1 MTTGSEVSIGVVI
14 GGRVRLHRDALADA
28 LGRTNDMR
36 VLAAGRTRD
45 EVRSAVERL
54 QPDVVVVDLDN
65 RSGLDVVGELV
76 ARGAPVVGVLSS
88 DEDEDLVALAE
99 LGLAGFVQQEDSAE
113 DLTEAV
119 RAAARGEVRCSPR
132 TAAVLLRHIA
142 KLAADRENGH
152 HLDAA
157 LLTRR
162 EREVVGLMEAG
173 LSNKQI
179 AAELHIELPTV
190 KHHVHHILEKLH
202 ASRRS
207 EAVAR
212 ARAGGLLDG

>member
-1 MTTGSEVSIGVVI
+1 MSAASEISIGVVI

-28 LGRTNDMR
+28 LGRTSDLR

-65 RSGLDVVGELV
+65 RSLDVVGELV
-76 ARGAPVVGVLSS
+76 AGGAPVVGVLSS
-88 DEDEDLVALAE
+88 DEDEELVALAE
-99 LGLAGFVQQEDSAE
+99 LGLAGFVQQDDSVE
-113 DLTEAV
+113 DLKEAV

-132 TAAVLLRHIA
+132 TTAVLLRHIA
-142 KLAADRENGH
+142 KLAAERDNGH

-162 EREVVGLMEAG
+162 ELEVVGLMEAG

-190 KHHVHHILEKLH
+190 KHHVHHILEKLDVSH
-202 ASRRS
+202 RG
-207 EAVAR
+207 EAAAR